1 MSLLAICCYKYVYA
15 CFFTSFFRILWSRPH
30 KKAYLYAGGAED
42 LSKATSR
49 TTRTDVGG
57 ATHAKTSSQ
66 PTLLGTTAQFR
77 VQTPLHVPFVAEW
90 RWTKT
95 IFGICEICIRTW
107 TQVNTGAEVKVRR
120 NATDGCRRRDRY
132 SVIVLIFLCHF
143 VQYCNVIRPRFT
155 CCISF
160 SLIYVEQSRRSREA
174 SQCQNCTQKSPKAF
188 QSGGADLPEKAKNI
202 NVPKDKLSRVRGK
215 FYVILL
221 CTLLFNTTFIL

>member
-1 MSLLAICCYKYVYA
+1 MITPTQEGLPLCRWCRRPVKGNLKNHENRCWWCDTCQDFIATDIARHNCTIPGPDTIACPICGRMTLDKNYLRHLRDMHKDLD
-15 CFFTSFFRILWSRPH
+15 TSQYRRRSESAKER
-30 KKAYLYAGGAED
+30 D
-42 LSKATSR
+42 RRLSKE
-49 TTRTDVGG
+49 G
-57 ATHAKTSSQ
+57 Q
-66 PTLLGTTAQFR
+66 
-77 VQTPLHVPFVAEW
+77 VQCNS
-90 RWTKT
+90 
-95 IFGICEICIRTW
+95 I
-107 TQVNTGAEVKVRR
+107 N
-120 NATDGCRRRDRY
+120 
-132 SVIVLIFLCHF
+132 FLCHF

-174 SQCQNCTQKSPKAF
+174 GQCQNCTQKSPKAF